1 MTKRKIFSLIPLLAA
16 IAGVLIPVMLPSSC
30 ANTTTPPTGGPKDT
44 IPPVLK
50 GINPLPGA
58 VNVPVHKTKLEF
70 KFNEYVVVKDM
81 NSIYLS
87 PPLEKA
93 PKYRMKGKTLVV
105 YFESDLE
112 PNTTYTL
119 DLTGAVADNNEG
131 NMFPGYTL
139 VFSTGP
145 QIDSMM
151 MTGIVQDC
159 NTLKP
164 VKGATVMLYKD
175 QTDSAIF
182 LQRPVASS
190 KTDDWGFFCIRNIQ
204 DTLYRVYAIKDE
216 NNNNKYDPDNER
228 VAFLDTLFHPS
239 VQVNDSLPELAK
251 YDMKDTA
258 LCLARK
264 QEVEL
269 NLFREKP
276 SKQMIVKKER
286 VGDRTA
292 YVTFMAPGAHIYKMR
307 IKGLPREKLITQF
320 NIEKDSLEIWV
331 NDQRKMPDT
340 LKFQLRYDKTD
351 TLGNLRPTTE
361 TVNLALDKKARA
373 AAAAAKSSRRDI
385 KHEDTIAVYTAK
397 VEAETVEQY
406 GFTIEFKYPLIR
418 DAWDSL
424 IFRSVNP
431 RQQEK
436 IGKYT
441 VTRDSTNLRRYTI
454 MPKEEL
460 MVGYEYFL
468 KIPHRKFRDVNGYFN
483 DSTEV
488 KVTLPTD
495 EKLSTV
501 ELNLTG
507 VGGKR
512 YIVDLL
518 TEKRDRVI
526 RSFIVDY
533 DQKLVFPY
541 VKAGKY
547 CLRMTEDLNRN
558 GIVDTG
564 SLLEH
569 RQPEKVKF
577 YKLKDDSFLIDIPER
592 TELQQDINMEEMF
605 R

>member
-1 MTKRKIFSLIPLLAA
+1 MKKRKIFSLIPLFAA

-50 GINPLPGA
+50 GVSPLPGA
-58 VNVPVHKTKLEF
+58 VNVPVHKTRLEF
-70 KFNEYVVVKDM
+70 KFNEYVVVKDI

-87 PPLEKA
+87 PPLENA

-139 VFSTGP
+139 VFSTGA

-164 VKGATVMLYKD
+164 MKGATVMLYKD
-175 QTDSAIF
+175 QADSAVF
-182 LQRPVASS
+182 LRRPVAST
-190 KTDDWGFFCIRNIQ
+190 KTDDWGYFCIRNIQ
-204 DTLYRVYAIKDE
+204 DTVFRVYAVKDE

-228 VAFLDTLFHPS
+228 VAFLDTLFRPKMR
-239 VQVNDSLPELAK
+239 VNDSLPELAK

-264 QEVEL
+264 QEIEL

-292 YVTFMAPGAHIYKMR
+292 YITFMAPGANIYKMR

-373 AAAAAKSSRRDI
+373 AAAKSSRRDI
-385 KHEDTIAVYTAK
+385 KHEDTIAVFTAK
-397 VEAETVEQY
+397 AEAETVEQY
-406 GFTIEFKYPLIR
+406 GFTVEFKYPLIR

-424 IFRSVNP
+424 VFRSVNP

-441 VTRDSTNLRRYTI
+441 VTRDSTNLRRFTV
-454 MPKEEL
+454 MPTEEL

-468 KIPHRKFRDVNGYFN
+468 KIPYRKFRDVNGYFN

-501 ELNLTG
+501 ELSLTG

-518 TEKRDRVI
+518 TEKRDKVI

-547 CLRMTEDLNRN
+547 CIRMTEDLNRN

-564 SLLEH
+564 SLLER

-577 YKLKDDSFLIDIPER
+577 YKLKDDSFLLDIPER
-592 TELQQDINMEEMF
+592 TELQQDINMEELF